1 MLKSLGILIVT
12 IILIPLLPLTSLA
25 QNLQTIKVE
34 KGLTCKKQV
43 FLKDIAQE
51 VEYIYLETND
61 KCRIGGAGHL
71 IATNGDNIVIA
82 GKPFLRFDREGK
94 FLNSISGKGKE
105 PGQFTEVAGFDF
117 DPTGGT
123 FFIFDRLGK
132 VINFQLNG
140 DLIREQKV
148 SSGLY
153 ASVFSRDLVLNLFS
167 SRMVGLS
174 NGFRVVINDSEGNP
188 VSKLLMVNQ
197 ETIENL
203 ENLSVQN
210 TRSYS
215 YRDSS
220 TVWEG
225 LCDTVYRISHDLKVT
240 PRYYLNLGKHRL
252 PKVLPITPT
261 TPGYRKLI
269 DKYAMPMRINESVDH
284 LFLETSDRGQPNK
297 HIFNKK
303 IGICT
308 TLPKNTLIINDF
320 DGGPDFWPMGIT
332 SDGKMYM
339 LINIVMLKQY
349 WKPNTKYDLRYP
361 ERQLEFIRRL
371 EKSNVNGNPIIML
384 VTPKDY

>member
-1 MLKSLGILIVT
+1 MAIAARIQLITV
-12 IILIPLLPLTSLA
+12 LIFPFISFHSSA
-25 QNLQTIKVE
+25 QDLQTINVG
-34 KGLTCKKQV
+34 KGLNCKQPV

-51 VEYIYLETND
+51 VEYIFLETND
-61 KCRIGGAGHL
+61 KCRIGGPGHL

-82 GKPFLRFDREGK
+82 SKPFLRFDSEGK

-105 PGQFTEVAGFDF
+105 PGQFTEVAGYDF

-148 SSGLY
+148 ASGLY
-153 ASVFSRDLVLNLFS
+153 ASVFSSDLVLNLFS

-174 NGFRVVINDSEGNP
+174 NGFRVVINDTDGNP
-188 VSKLLMVNQ
+188 VSKLLKVNQ
-197 ETIENL
+197 EIIENL

-210 TRSYS
+210 TRTYS

-225 LCDTVYRISHDLKVT
+225 LCDTVYRISHDFKVT
-240 PRYYLNLGKHRL
+240 PRYYINLGKHRL

-261 TPGYRKLI
+261 TPGYRKFI
-269 DKYAMPMRINESVDH
+269 DKYVMPMRLNESVDH
-284 LFLETSDRGQPNK
+284 LFLETSDHGRSKK
-297 HIFNKK
+297 HLFNKST
-303 IGICT
+303 GSCT

-320 DGGPDFWPMGIT
+320 DGGPDFWPMGTT

-339 LINIVMLKQY
+339 LLDIVMLKQY
-349 WKPNTKYDLRYP
+349 WKPNTKYDLQYP

-371 EKSNVNGNPIIML
+371 EKANVNGNPIIML
-384 VTPKDY
+384 VTPKEN

>member
-1 MLKSLGILIVT
+1 MPKIVRIQIVT
-12 IILIPLLPLTSLA
+12 IFLFSVLSLYLSA
-25 QNLQTIKVE
+25 QNIQTIQVGKV
-34 KGLTCKKQV
+34 LTGKNTV
-43 FLKDIAQE
+43 FLKDIAE
-51 VEYIYLETND
+51 KVEYIFLETND
-61 KCRIGGAGHL
+61 KCRIGGPGHL

-82 GKPFLRFDREGK
+82 DKVFLRFDREGK

-105 PGQFTEVAGFDF
+105 LGQYAEVAGFDF
-117 DPTGGT
+117 DPNGET

-132 VINFQLNG
+132 VMHFQLNG

-174 NGFRVVINDSEGNP
+174 NGYRLVINDSNGNL
-188 VSKLLMVNQ
+188 VSNLLKVNQ
-197 ETIENL
+197 ETMENL

-210 TRSYS
+210 TRTYN

-252 PKVLPITPT
+252 PKVLPITPI

-269 DKYAMPMRINESVDH
+269 DKYEMPMRIYESDQH
-284 LFLETSDRGQPNK
+284 LFLETSGRGQTK
-297 HIFNKK
+297 HHLFNKST
-303 IGICT
+303 GICT
-308 TLPKNTLIINDF
+308 NLPKNTLIVNDF
-320 DGGPDFWPMGIT
+320 DGGPDFWPIGTT

-339 LINIVMLKQY
+339 LFDIVMLKQY
-349 WKPNTKYDLRYP
+349 WQPNTKYDLKYP

-371 EKSNVNGNPIIML
+371 EKSTVNGNPIIML